1 MKIIIP
7 RVAFFFLAA
16 IFFFGCGGTPAV
28 QVQTSS
34 PEDIMASS
42 KKSDQLNEALM
53 ISAMAQ
59 QTPLEESYL
68 IGPEDLLDIEA
79 YNVEE
84 LKKTVRV
91 NSQGD
96 IALPLVGIL
105 NIKGLTTAE
114 AEQLIAKKL
123 EKYVQ
128 ETVVTVF
135 VKEYKSQRISVIGA
149 VKKSQVFA
157 ITGQRYLL
165 DMLLMA
171 DGLAAEAGSVCYVI
185 RPTLKT
191 NPNSKAETIVI
202 DLDELIMRGNFSLNI
217 PVFAGDIINVPKG
230 GIFFVDGE
238 VKTPGVYTMRGKT
251 SLIQAMTMAQGASPI
266 ANLGEVRIYRDNGKG
281 ERDIIIVDYD
291 EIKSGAKPDIQIA
304 GNDIIIVPKSGVK
317 DFFNF
322 FTRAI
327 RGAFAFGGGMSMGF

>member
-1 MKIIIP
+1 MKNYIP
-7 RVAFFFLAA
+7 RVAFIFLAV
-16 IFFFGCGGTPAV
+16 IFFAGCGGTAAV
-28 QVQTSS
+28 KTS

-42 KKSDQLNEALM
+42 KKADKLNEALIM
-53 ISAMAQ
+53 SAITQ

-91 NSQGD
+91 NSHGD

-105 NIKGLTTAE
+105 KVKGLTTAE

-123 EKYVQ
+123 DKFVQ

-135 VKEYKSQRISVIGA
+135 VKEYKSQRISVLGA
-149 VKKSQVFA
+149 VKKAQVFA

-171 DGLAAEAGSVCYVI
+171 DGLAAEAGSICYVI

-191 NPNSKAETIVI
+191 NTNSRAETIVI
-202 DLDELIMRGNFSLNI
+202 NLDELIMRGNFSLNI

-238 VKTPGVYTMRGKT
+238 VKTPGVYTMKGKT
-251 SLIQAMTMAQGASPI
+251 SLVQAITMAQGFGLNASTDD
-266 ANLGEVRIYRDNGKG
+266 VRIFRDNGKG
-281 ERDIIIVDYD
+281 EREIIVVNYD
-291 EIKSGAKPDIQIA
+291 NITSGSQPDMMIA
-304 GNDIIIVPKSGVK
+304 ENDIIIVAASGTK
-317 DFFNF
+317 TFFNNF
-322 FTRAI
+322 VRTI
-327 RGAFAFGGGMSMGF
+327 RGAVSFGGASMGF

>member
-1 MKIIIP
+1 MQIKRRSI
-7 RVAFFFLAA
+7 VFL
-16 IFFFGCGGTPAV
+16 FLSLVLLFLSGCGGSPAV
-28 QVQTSS
+28 KASS
-34 PEDIMASS
+34 PEDIIASS
-42 KKSDQLNEALM
+42 RKSDKRNEALM
-53 ISAMAQ
+53 MSAVTQ

-114 AEQLIAKKL
+114 AEQLISKRL

-171 DGLAAEAGSVCYVI
+171 DGLAPEAGNIAYVI

-238 VKTPGVYTMRGKT
+238 VKTPGVYTMKGKT
-251 SLIQAMTMAQGASPI
+251 SLVQAITMAQGVGPNASTD
-266 ANLGEVRIYRDNGKG
+266 EVRIFRDNGKG
-281 ERDIIIVDYD
+281 EREIIVANYD
-291 EIKSGAKPDIQIA
+291 EIKNGTQPDMMITE
-304 GNDIIIVPKSGVK
+304 NDIIIVATSGGKV
-317 DFFNF
+317 FFNNF
-322 FTRAI
+322 VRTI
-327 RGAFAFGGGMSMGF
+327 RGAVSFGGMSMGF

>member
-1 MKIIIP
+1 MNSIKSG
-7 RVAFFFLAA
+7 VAFFFLTVIVLA
-16 IFFFGCGGTPAV
+16 GCGGSPAV
-28 QVQTSS
+28 KTSS
-34 PEDIMASS
+34 PEDIMASA
-42 KKSDQLNEALM
+42 KKSDKLNEALM
-53 ISAMAQ
+53 MSAVTQ

-123 EKYVQ
+123 DKYVQ

-135 VKEYKSQRISVIGA
+135 VREYKSQRISVIGA

-171 DGLAAEAGSVCYVI
+171 DGLAGEAGSVCYVI

-191 NPNSKAETIVI
+191 NPNGKAETIVI

-238 VKTPGVYTMRGKT
+238 VKTPGVYTMKGKT
-251 SLIQAMTMAQGASPI
+251 SLVQAITMAQGVGPTASTDDM
-266 ANLGEVRIYRDNGKG
+266 RIFRNNGKG
-281 ERDIIIVDYD
+281 EREIIVVNYD
-291 EIKSGAKPDIQIA
+291 DIKSGAQPDMMINE
-304 GNDIIIVPKSGVK
+304 NDIIIVATSGAK
-317 DFFNF
+317 TFFNNF
-322 FTRAI
+322 VRTI
-327 RGAFAFGGGMSMGF
+327 RGAVSFGGMSMGF

>member
-1 MKIIIP
+1 MQTMQH
-7 RVAFFFLAA
+7 RVVFLFLVVIFLA
-16 IFFFGCGGTPAV
+16 GCGGSPAV
-28 QVQTSS
+28 KTAS
-34 PEDIMASS
+34 PEDIIASAN
-42 KKSDQLNEALM
+42 KTDKRNETLM
-53 ISAMAQ
+53 MSAITQ

-105 NIKGLTTAE
+105 TIKGLTTAE
-114 AEQLIAKKL
+114 AEQLIAKRL
-123 EKYVQ
+123 DKYVQ

-191 NPNSKAETIVI
+191 IPNSKAETIVI

-238 VKTPGVYTMRGKT
+238 VKTPGVYTMKGKT
-251 SLIQAMTMAQGASPI
+251 SLVQAITMAQGVGPNASTDD
-266 ANLGEVRIYRDNGKG
+266 VRIFRDNGKG
-281 ERDIIIVDYD
+281 EREIIVANYD
-291 EIKSGAKPDIQIA
+291 EIKSGTLPDMMIA
-304 GNDIIIVPKSGVK
+304 QNDIIIVGTSGGK
-317 DFFNF
+317 AFFNNF
-322 FTRAI
+322 VRTI
-327 RGAFAFGGGMSMGF
+327 RGAVSIGGMSMGF

>member
-1 MKIIIP
+1 MKTAIS
-7 RVAFFFLAA
+7 RAAFLFFAVIFLA
-16 IFFFGCGGTPAV
+16 GCGSSPAV
-28 QVQTSS
+28 KASS
-34 PEDIMASS
+34 PADIMASA
-42 KKSDQLNEALM
+42 KKSDKLNEALIM
-53 ISAMAQ
+53 SAVTQ

-79 YNVEE
+79 YNIEE

-149 VKKSQVFA
+149 VKRSQVFA

-171 DGLAAEAGSVCYVI
+171 EGLSAEAGSVCYIV
-185 RPTLKT
+185 RPTLRT
-191 NPNSKAETIVI
+191 NPNGRAETIVI
-202 DLDELIMRGNFSLNI
+202 DLDELIMRGNFGLNI

-238 VKTPGVYTMRGKT
+238 VKNPGVYTMKGKT
-251 SLIQAMTMAQGASPI
+251 SIVQAITMAQGIGPNASTDD
-266 ANLGEVRIYRDNGKG
+266 VRIFRDNGKG
-281 ERDIIIVDYD
+281 ERDIIEVNYD
-291 EIKSGAKPDIQIA
+291 SIRNGTQPDIMIA
-304 GNDIIIVPKSGVK
+304 ENDIIIVATSGAK
-317 DFFNF
+317 TFFNSF
-322 FTRAI
+322 VRTI
-327 RGAFAFGGGMSMGF
+327 RGAVSFGGMSMGF

>member
-1 MKIIIP
+1 MQC
-7 RVAFFFLAA
+7 RVAFFFLIV
-16 IFFFGCGGTPAV
+16 IFLAGCGGSSEV
-28 QVQTSS
+28 KTSS
-34 PEDIMASS
+34 PEDIMAST
-42 KKSDQLNEALM
+42 KKSDKMNEALM
-53 ISAMAQ
+53 MSAISQ
-59 QTPLEESYL
+59 QTPIEENYL

-105 NIKGLTTAE
+105 SLKGLTTSE
-114 AEQLIAKKL
+114 AEQLIARKL
-123 EKYVQ
+123 DKYVQ

-171 DGLAAEAGSVCYVI
+171 DGLAGEAGSVCYVI

-191 NPNSKAETIVI
+191 NPNGKAETIVI
-202 DLDELIMRGNFSLNI
+202 DLDELIIRGNFSLNI

-238 VKTPGVYTMRGKT
+238 VKTPGVYSMKGKT
-251 SLIQAMTMAQGASPI
+251 GIIQAITMAQGVGPNASTD
-266 ANLGEVRIYRDNGKG
+266 EMRIFRDNGKG
-281 ERDIIIVDYD
+281 EREIIVVNYD
-291 EIKSGAKPDIQIA
+291 NIKSGSQPDIMIA
-304 GNDIIIVPKSGVK
+304 ENDIIIVAASGAK
-317 DFFNF
+317 TFFNNF
-322 FTRAI
+322 VRTI
-327 RGAFAFGGGMSMGF
+327 RGAVSIGGMSMGF

>member
-1 MKIIIP
+1 MKNIP
-7 RVAFFFLAA
+7 ARVAFFFIAS
-16 IFFFGCGGTPAV
+16 IFIIGCGGSSAV
-28 QVQTSS
+28 RTAA
-34 PEDIMASS
+34 PEDIMATS
-42 KKSDQLNEALM
+42 KRSEKLNEALM
-53 ISAMAQ
+53 MSAITQ
-59 QTPLEESYL
+59 QAPLEESYL
-68 IGPEDLLDIEA
+68 IGPDDLLEIEA

-84 LKKTVRV
+84 MKKTVRV

-96 IALPLVGIL
+96 IALPLIGIF

-123 EKYVQ
+123 DRYVQ

-149 VKKSQVFA
+149 VRKSQVFA

-171 DGLAAEAGSVCYVI
+171 EGLAPEAGSICYVI

-202 DLDELIMRGNFSLNI
+202 DLDELIVRGNSGLNI

-230 GIFFVDGE
+230 GIFFVDGS
-238 VKTPGVYTMRGKT
+238 VRTPGVYTLKGRT
-251 SLIQAMTMAQGASPI
+251 NLTQAISMAQGVTAE
-266 ANLGEVRIYRDNGKG
+266 ANLSDVRIFRANDKG
-281 ERDIIIVDYD
+281 DREVLIADYD
-291 EIKSGAKPDIQIA
+291 AIRSGEQADIPIVE
-304 GNDIIIVPKSGVK
+304 NDIIIVPLSGIK
-317 DFFNF
+317 NF
-322 FTRAI
+322 FSGFLNTI
-327 RGAFAFGGGMSMGF
+327 RGFVSFSSRAL

>member
-1 MKIIIP
+1 MIIQYV
-7 RVAFFFLAA
+7 RSGVAFFFLIV
-16 IFFFGCGGTPAV
+16 IFLAGCGASPEV
-28 QVQTSS
+28 KTSS

-42 KKSDQLNEALM
+42 KKSDKLNEALM
-53 ISAMAQ
+53 ITAGSQ
-59 QTPLEESYL
+59 QTPLEENYL
-68 IGPEDLLDIEA
+68 IGPEDLLEIEA

-105 NIKGLTTAE
+105 SIKGLTTSE
-114 AEQLIAKKL
+114 AEQLIARKL
-123 EKYVQ
+123 DKYVQ

-135 VKEYKSQRISVIGA
+135 IKEYKSQRISVLGA

-191 NPNSKAETIVI
+191 NSNSKAETIVI
-202 DLDELIMRGNFSLNI
+202 DLDELIMRGNFGLNI

-238 VKTPGVYTMRGKT
+238 VKTPGVYTMKGKT
-251 SLIQAMTMAQGASPI
+251 SLVQAITMAQGVGPNASTDDI
-266 ANLGEVRIYRDNGKG
+266 RIFRDNGKG
-281 ERDIIIVDYD
+281 EREIIEVDYD
-291 EIKSGAKPDIQIA
+291 NIKSGNQPDTMIA
-304 GNDIIIVPKSGVK
+304 ENDIIIVAASGAK
-317 DFFNF
+317 TFFNNF
-322 FTRAI
+322 VRTV
-327 RGAFAFGGGMSMGF
+327 RGAVSIGGMSMGF

>member
-1 MKIIIP
+1 MQTIRR
-7 RVAFFFLAA
+7 RVAFFFLCIVFLA
-16 IFFFGCGGTPAV
+16 GCAGSPEV
-28 QVQTSS
+28 KTSS
-34 PEDIMASS
+34 PEDMIASS
-42 KKSDQLNEALM
+42 KKSDKLNEALM
-53 ISAMAQ
+53 MSAVTQ
-59 QTPLEESYL
+59 QTPLEDSYV

-105 NIKGLTTAE
+105 TIKGLTTAE

-123 EKYVQ
+123 DKYVQ

-135 VKEYKSQRISVIGA
+135 VREYKSQRISVIGA
-149 VKKSQVFA
+149 VKKPSVFA

-165 DMLLMA
+165 DMLMMA
-171 DGLAAEAGSVCYVI
+171 DGLAGEAGGVCYVI

-191 NPNSKAETIVI
+191 SPNSKAETIVI
-202 DLDELIMRGNFSLNI
+202 DLDELIMKGNFSLNI

-238 VKTPGVYTMRGKT
+238 VKTPGVYTMKGKT
-251 SLIQAMTMAQGASPI
+251 SIVQAITMAQGVAPNASTDD
-266 ANLGEVRIYRDNGKG
+266 VRIFRDNGKG
-281 ERDIIIVDYD
+281 EREIIVVDYD
-291 EIKSGAKPDIQIA
+291 SIKSGTQPDMMIA
-304 GNDIIIVPKSGVK
+304 ENDIIIVGTSGAK
-317 DFFNF
+317 AFFNSF
-322 FTRAI
+322 VRTI
-327 RGAFAFGGGMSMGF
+327 RGAVSFGGMSMGF